1 MYQATNMDLTKTD
14 PANET
19 ADSQSE
25 RKVASDAM
33 IWTRIFYGREVMERI
48 LDTIQVKHALRQRF
62 LVRYTSRAAMAG
74 VIVCLL
80 YIFSY
85 QIKTDLGP
93 GFNLAL
99 SKYLT
104 AASFSVALAFIYFT
118 NSELL
123 TSNFMYFTVG
133 RYYGK
138 VSRID
143 ALRIWTICL
152 IGNLLGIVVVA
163 ALVRS
168 CGKFSPAFIDNLIH
182 AVQEKTVGTSGWRI
196 FVEGIFCN
204 YFINISVI
212 VAMQVHESLTK
223 IIVLM
228 IGVTIFAYLGLEHV
242 VANSALFIM
251 ALFHEPSAVDLLHTG
266 KSFVCSLLGNY
277 VGGGLVIGLFYAYLN
292 DNRSKA
298 IAA

>member
-1 MYQATNMDLTKTD
+1 MNETD
-14 PANET
+14 PEN
-19 ADSQSE
+19 S
-25 RKVASDAM
+25 RKAATEAM

-48 LDTIQVKHALRQRF
+48 LETIQVKHALQQRF
-62 LVRYTSRAAMAG
+62 LVRYTMRAAMAG
-74 VIVCLL
+74 MIVTVF

-93 GFNLAL
+93 NFNLAL
-99 SKYLT
+99 ANYLT
-104 AASFSVALAFIYFT
+104 AASFSAALAFIYFT

-133 RYYGK
+133 LYYGK
-138 VSRID
+138 ASLVD
-143 ALRIWTICL
+143 AFKVWAICL
-152 IGNLLGIVVVA
+152 VGNLLGIVVIA

-168 CGKFSPAFIDNLIH
+168 CGKFSPEFLHNLIH
-182 AVQEKTVGTSGWRI
+182 SVQNKTVNTSAWRI

-228 IGVTIFAYLGLEHV
+228 MGVTIFAYLGLEHV

-251 ALFHEPSAVDLLHTG
+251 ALFHDPGAVNLLHTG
-266 KSFVCSLLGNY
+266 KNFVCSLLGNY

-292 DNRSKA
+292 DHREKTVSSTA
-298 IAA
+298 R